1 MGILNFLSK
10 RDPEDYEHK
19 GDVYYGTGAYGKAIV
34 EYEQA
39 LAKLEKTS
47 PWDDG
52 YRNSLREK
60 VGDCREKLAQTHEKT
75 AATTILAT

>member
-1 MGILNFLSK
+1 MGILNIFSK
-10 RDPEDYEHK
+10 KDPEDYERK
-19 GDVYYGTGAYGKAIV
+19 GDAYFGNGVYGKAIV

-39 LAKLEKTS
+39 LARLEKTS

-60 VGDCREKLAQTHEKT
+60 ISDC
-75 AATTILAT
+75 